1 MRQGGSRRTLR
12 SYLSGCRPAKSEA
25 LADEIAQNELNI
37 LASCCTKM
45 RLEGNRAS
53 AMLLMGLWVRAW
65 NRIAMTPSD
74 AEALIAFL
82 LYCLA
87 VHVTQQ
93 ERRKRPA
100 S

>member
-1 MRQGGSRRTLR
+1 LKLLLRRLHWPR
-12 SYLSGCRPAKSEA
+12 EDRFGA

-53 AMLLMGLWVRAW
+53 AMLLVGLSGFRAW
-65 NRIAMTPSD
+65 IAAMTPSN